1 MKRGAEMKDTI
12 RDFLITYMQRYPKAQ
27 LIDLY
32 KALFQTAFGCAHA
45 VTDVESARD
54 WIVREFSEMPETK
67 LPLLEALPGEHYR
80 VSLDWLKEG
89 LSAETLARLFQR
101 SARPTPCAT
110 AVLRK
115 CLAILLE
122 LAEEG
127 TLPFSEEQ
135 TQKSVHEWCSFGFPS
150 CHHSQPF
157 RDAYSPAYRL
167 IHKDYIPLLPLL
179 CRIDKALAE
188 KAQPI
193 FLAIDGGSAAGK
205 STLALFLQRFYSCTV
220 FHMDDY
226 FLQPNQR
233 TNERLAE
240 PGGNV
245 DRERFLQEVLLPLH
259 QGKEA
264 TVRAYDCQLGQLMP
278 PTQILPGRLNIIEG
292 AYSMHPLL
300 QSNYDLSVFLEIAP
314 ELQHLRILRREKM
327 PMQQQ
332 FFDQWIPMENAYFS
346 AFRIPA
352 QCTLR
357 IPAQNDE

>member
-1 MKRGAEMKDTI
+1 MKDKI

-32 KALFQTAFGCAHA
+32 KALFQTAFGSAHA

-67 LPLLEALPGEHYR
+67 LPLLEALPGEHCR

-89 LSAETLARLFQR
+89 MSAETLARLFQR

-115 CLAILLE
+115 SLAVLQE
-122 LAEEG
+122 LAREG
-127 TLPFSEEQ
+127 ALPFSEEE
-135 TQKSVHEWCSFGFPS
+135 TQKAVHEWSSFGFPS

-167 IHKDYIPLLPLL
+167 IHMDYIPLLPLL

-188 KAQPI
+188 KTQPV

-205 STLALFLQRFYSCTV
+205 STLALFLQRLYACTV

-226 FLQPNQR
+226 FLQPHQR
-233 TNERLAE
+233 TKARLEE

-245 DRERFLQEVLLPLH
+245 DWERFLQEVLLPLH
-259 QGKEA
+259 QGREA

-278 PTQILPGRLNIIEG
+278 PTQVLSGRLNIIEG

-300 QSNYDLSVFLEIAP
+300 QSSYDLSVFLDIAP

-327 PMQQQ
+327 PMQQR

-346 AFRIPA
+346 AFHIPE

-357 IPAQNDE
+357 IPAQDDE